1 MDNKLKILQD
11 ILAGME
17 SVLVAYSG
25 GVDSTFLL
33 KVASNV
39 LGAKALAVIGDS
51 RTLPSDEKQQAV
63 EIAEKLNVR
72 YRVIE
77 SKEIS
82 NPDFAKNSKDRCYW
96 CKSEL
101 FSKLQGIADS
111 EHIAYVVDG
120 SNADDRSDYRPGA
133 RAAKECGVRS
143 PLQEAGL
150 TKDEIRKLSRDM
162 ELPTWDKPSM
172 ACLSSRIPY
181 GDEITEEKLDKVEK
195 AERILKSL
203 GFKQVRVRHHN
214 DTARLEV
221 AESDISRLVEP
232 DLRKKIVE
240 GLKSVGYRYITLD
253 IEGYRTG
260 SMNL

>member
-1 MDNKLKILQD
+1 MENKLDCLKD

-33 KVASNV
+33 KVASDV

-51 RTLPSDEKQQAV
+51 STLPSEEKQQAL

-72 YRVIE
+72 YQVIE
-77 SKEIS
+77 SREIS
-82 NPDFAKNSKDRCYW
+82 NPDFAMNSKDRCYW

-101 FSKLQGIADS
+101 FSKLREIADR
-111 EHIAYVVDG
+111 EHIKFVVDG
-120 SNADDRSDYRPGA
+120 SNADDRSDYRPGT
-133 RAAKECGVRS
+133 RAAREYGVRS

-150 TKDEIRKLSRDM
+150 TKDEIRKFSRDM
-162 ELPTWDKPSM
+162 GLPTWDKPSM

-181 GDEITEEKLDKVEK
+181 GEEITEDKLDKVEK

-203 GFKQVRVRHHN
+203 GFKQVRVRHYN
-214 DTARLEV
+214 ETARLEV
-221 AESDISRLVEP
+221 AESDIPRLAEP
-232 DLRKKIVE
+232 DLRKKIVA
-240 GLKSVGYRYITLD
+240 GLKAVGYRYIALD
-253 IEGYRTG
+253 LEGYRTG
-260 SMNL
+260 SMNP